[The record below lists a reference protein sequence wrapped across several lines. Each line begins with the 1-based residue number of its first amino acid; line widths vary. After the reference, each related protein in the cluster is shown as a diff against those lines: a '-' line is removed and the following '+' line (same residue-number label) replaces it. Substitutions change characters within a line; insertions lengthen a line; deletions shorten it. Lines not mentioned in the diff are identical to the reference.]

1 MPWIIIGVCYT
12 ACLILLLIIRWH
24 LARENKRRD
33 DEPVTDDPYDSN
45 YIERTVDGVVERI
58 KVAKVNLAPSFHGS
72 PDVDCAG
79 IS

>member
-1 MPWIIIGVCYT
+1 M
-12 ACLILLLIIRWH
+12 ACLVLLLIIRWY

-33 DEPVTDDPYDSN
+33 DEPVTDDPYDNN
-45 YIERTVDGVVERI
+45 YIERTVDDVIEKI
-58 KVAKVNLAPSFHGS
+58 KVPKVNPASPSLLGL